1 MGARTWSGR
10 RDRREPLNYL
20 RSEQPTTLPFGHP
33 SIKKKGSC
41 LAHKIICGGCN
52 LLKTCSYIIIK
63 GESPNPKTEAM
74 KRLSALILLVSIF
87 VAGSSFKLKRAHTEQ
102 FKNDGYFMASI
113 DGKTFAAREDNKYT
127 AELMNKSLE
136 RGTLIQ
142 PAAGTKLTR
151 VATTINFYGA
161 DMRDDDDNTFTESV
175 GLEYTFN
182 EGSTGEAVDQKVI
195 LNYNNQRFTSI
206 PAETKIHVSKI
217 QWSSDKRTFTMSGD
231 FDAKMLTWGA
241 PGQPK
246 QTLRVK
252 GKMEDVVVS
261 VPSWIMLKSQSV
273 QTADDDTEK

>member
-1 MGARTWSGR
+1 
-10 RDRREPLNYL
+10 
-20 RSEQPTTLPFGHP
+20 
-33 SIKKKGSC
+33 
-41 LAHKIICGGCN
+41 
-52 LLKTCSYIIIK
+52 
-63 GESPNPKTEAM
+63 M

-87 VAGSSFKLKRAHTEQ
+87 VAGSSFSLKHAHTEQ

-113 DGKTFAAREDNKYT
+113 DGKTFSAREDNKYT